1 MANLFKQKSSS
12 NVHNFANVGDYS
24 VPTGCVATVIGM
36 TLCNMGNTGV
46 TVDVQVNRG
55 LQAPSVAN
63 INILKDAP
71 IPVGGSLVVVGGDQK
86 VVLEVIKLINE
97 RRGVP
102 GDMIVEKLKTKLNL
116 VVIPMKKIED
126 SVWGQLTKDE
136 RLGQS
141 VQGFRQS
148 TDENG
153 KKVRVP
159 HVGFSADL
167 DYLDEFVNRL
177 VKKIE
182 GIKNK

>member
-1 MANLFKQKSSS
+1 MAEEEKKYGVKEPNEGTNGKVAS
-12 NVHNFANVGDYS
+12 NMTGEAIEGLYDYGNITDSDKLLVKEIIDLMRQREQIPCGMFA
-24 VPTGCVATVIGM
+24 
-36 TLCNMGNTGV
+36 
-46 TVDVQVNRG
+46 
-55 LQAPSVAN
+55 
-63 INILKDAP
+63 
-71 IPVGGSLVVVGGDQK
+71 
-86 VVLEVIKLINE
+86 EE
-97 RRGVP
+97 
-102 GDMIVEKLKTKLNL
+102 LKTRFQL
-116 VVIPMKKIED
+116 VEIPMKKIED

-153 KKVRVP
+153 EKIRIP

-182 GIKNK
+182 GIKSK